1 MALPTLLDAK
11 LHLRV
16 DTSDEDALIQVL
28 LTAAIGYFELHARR
42 ILSSQTL
49 TQKQDLL
56 SNPIYLKQGPV
67 TGVTSVTVRTLT
79 TTDTISSSDYITQTG
94 QTETNPQIYFKD
106 GITTPSPDGYPGAV
120 TVTYTAATTTIP
132 PSVNIAVL
140 LLVGH
145 WYENRQAVGPTGG
158 GTVPFAFEAIANKF
172 IWGAYS

>member
-67 TGVTSVTVRTLT
+67 
-79 TTDTISSSDYITQTG
+79 
-94 QTETNPQIYFKD
+94 P
-106 GITTPSPDGYPGAV
+106 A
-120 TVTYTAATTTIP
+120 
-132 PSVNIAVL
+132 
-140 LLVGH
+140 
-145 WYENRQAVGPTGG
+145 
-158 GTVPFAFEAIANKF
+158 
-172 IWGAYS
+172 